1 MTEHDGA
8 LRSALYVGRV
18 THHRAK
24 PRVHDLVYTLFYALI
39 DLDELPRLVRPG
51 LFGWNARALMSFR
64 DRDHGHGDGRP
75 FREVLEELLVAA
87 GLPGRRHR
95 FEVLCLP
102 RVAGYV
108 FNPLSVIYCHDGDDL
123 VAMVYEV
130 SNTFGE
136 RVHYVLPVAAADAA
150 QVIRQRC
157 GKTMYVS
164 PFFDVSGGYRFDLT
178 RPRERLAL
186 SIRYEDEEGLRLHAG
201 FTGQRLAWTTRNL
214 LAASARFPF
223 ATAKVIAGI
232 HWEALRLWLKGLP
245 LHPRPTVTEHHED
258 VRPVRH

>member
-1 MTEHDGA
+1 M
-8 LRSALYVGRV
+8 RSRLILLTMLLTFLTLMLAPAVVLADRV
-18 THHRAK
+18 MVMR
-24 PRVHDLVYTLFYALI
+24 P
-39 DLDELPRLVRPG
+39 RPG
-51 LFGWNARALMSFR
+51 RLF
-64 DRDHGHGDGRP
+64 
-75 FREVLEELLVAA
+75 EEI
-87 GLPGRRHR
+87 
-95 FEVLCLP
+95 
-102 RVAGYV
+102 RV
-108 FNPLSVIYCHDGDDL
+108 
-123 VAMVYEV
+123 
-130 SNTFGE
+130 
-136 RVHYVLPVAAADAA
+136 
-150 QVIRQRC
+150 
-157 GKTMYVS
+157 
-164 PFFDVSGGYRFDLT
+164 DLT